1 MLIDFGRDLCGD
13 LAIAGKREWLVTNG
27 IGGFAAGTI
36 ANMLTRR
43 YHGLL
48 MAALNPPL
56 GRTLLVAKLDETAEY
71 NGVHAES
78 GHYYPL
84 FVNNWSDGT
93 PLVEPNGHH
102 HINRFH
108 LEGTSPVWTFAL
120 ANALLEKRIW
130 MQPGANTTYVHYH
143 LARATAPLLLQAKLF
158 ANYRDYHST
167 TIINDWQPE
176 ILPIERGL
184 RISMFP
190 GAEPFYLFSNK
201 AQIQPR
207 FEWYEDFLLSEEEL
221 RGQSDVEEDHVYAA
235 HLRAILQPGES
246 LTIAATTQGHVNL
259 NGGEAFA
266 ERIAYENEKLKLA
279 RSVFTVSLPEPIQ
292 QLVLAADQFIVQR
305 STPDDPDGCS
315 VIAGYPWFGD
325 WGRDT
330 MIALPGLTL
339 DTGRPQI
346 AASILRTY
354 AGYVSEGMIPNR
366 FPDGGEVPEY
376 NTVDA
381 SLWYVEAIRKYLA
394 ATGDI
399 LLMAELYPV
408 LLDILDWYKNGTR
421 YHIGMDV
428 EDALL
433 YAGEEGVQLT
443 WMDAKVDDWVV
454 TPRTGKPVEVNALWY
469 NALLVVAEVGRELG
483 EDPAEYEALAGRVKI
498 GFQRFWNE
506 EYGYCYDVLDMPHG
520 VDDASLRP
528 NQLLAVSLA
537 HSPLDYRQQRS
548 IVDACG
554 RHLLTA
560 HGLRSLS
567 AEDDDYIGHYG
578 GDRYKRDGA
587 YHQGT
592 TWGWLIGPFVEAHLR
607 VYNNH
612 ALARS
617 YLPSLLQHL
626 EAHGVGSISEIF
638 DGDPPFTPRG
648 CTAQAWSVAEL
659 LRAWRLTD

>member
-246 LTIAATTQGHVNL
+246 LTIAATTQSHVNL
-259 NGGEAFA
+259 NGSEAFA

-305 STPDDPDGCS
+305 STPDDPDGCT